1 MATKQCDLLVIGAGP
16 GGYTAAFRA
25 SDLGV
30 NTILVDENEVPGGVC
45 LRVGCIPSKAYLHIA
60 AHITEAA
67 ELAKHGVSYGSPQID
82 KLKLRQFKDSV
93 VQRLTGGLKGMA
105 KQRGCEFISDYA
117 EFASPNSVMLKKS
130 GDTIEFRH
138 CIIAAGSRIL
148 RLPFLE
154 IGSEKVLDS
163 TTALEIEEIPDSL
176 LVIGGGYIGLELGS
190 VYAAL
195 GSRVDVVELQDHI
208 LSGADRDAVRPLEK
222 RLKGQFGRIMLST
235 KVTGIKDTGKAV
247 RVDFDGNEGAFTGE
261 YGRVLVS
268 IGRRSNSDMLAIEK
282 AGVAVGDG
290 GFINID
296 KQMRTNVPHIFAIGD
311 IAGQPMLAHKA
322 SHEGRVA
329 AEVIAGHHSIW
340 DKRCIPAVVFTDPEL
355 AWAGLTEEE
364 AKEQGIDY
372 GVGKFPWAASGK
384 AIALDRME
392 GLTKM
397 IFDNATGRILGCSI
411 VGVGAGDLIAEAA
424 LAIEMGAHAEDIAET
439 IHAHPTLAES
449 VGFAAEVFLGTVT
462 DMYVPKR
469 SAASSR
475 DSAV

>member
-1 MATKQCDLLVIGAGP
+1 MSSKQCELLVIGAGP

-30 NTILVDENEVPGGVC
+30 QTMMVDENDVPGGVC

-60 AHITEAA
+60 AHIEEAA
-67 ELAKHGVSYGSPQID
+67 ALASHGVSYGTPQIE

-93 VQRLTGGLKGMA
+93 VNRLTGGLKGMA

-117 EFASPNSVMLKKS
+117 EFASPNTVTLKNS
-130 GDTIEFRH
+130 GDTIEFKH
-138 CIIAAGSRIL
+138 CIIAAGSRIQ

-154 IGSEKVLDS
+154 IGSERVLDS
-163 TTALEIEEIPDSL
+163 TTALELEEIPDSL

-195 GSRVDVVELQDHI
+195 GSKVSVVELQDHI

-222 RLKGQFGRIMLST
+222 RLRAQFEKIMLST
-235 KVTGIKDTGKAV
+235 RVTAIAESAGGIKA
-247 RVDFDGNEGAFTGE
+247 DFEGSEGSFSGE

-268 IGRRSNSDMLAIEK
+268 IGRRSNSDQIGIENT
-282 AGVAVGDG
+282 GVEVGEH
-290 GFINID
+290 GFITID

-329 AEVIAGHHSIW
+329 AEVIAGHDSVW

-364 AKEQGIDY
+364 AQEQGLDC

-384 AIALDRME
+384 AIALNRME

-397 IFDNATGRILGCSI
+397 IFDNASGRILGCSI

-439 IHAHPTLAES
+439 IHAHPTLSES
-449 VGFAAEVFLGTVT
+449 LGFAAEVFLGTVT
-462 DMYVPKR
+462 DMYVPQKG
-469 SAASSR
+469 
-475 DSAV
+475 

>member
-1 MATKQCDLLVIGAGP
+1 MSSKKCKLLVIGAGP

-30 NTILVDENEVPGGVC
+30 NTIMVDENDVPGGVC

-60 AHITEAA
+60 AHIDEATGMA
-67 ELAKHGVSYGSPQID
+67 AHGVTYGTPQID
-82 KLKLRQFKDSV
+82 KLKLRQFKESV
-93 VQRLTGGLKGMA
+93 VARLTGGLKGMA

-117 EFASPNSVMLKKS
+117 EFSSPNTVTLKHS
-130 GDTIEFRH
+130 GDTIEFDK

-154 IGSEKVLDS
+154 IGSERVLDS
-163 TTALEIEEIPDSL
+163 TTALEIAEIPASL

-195 GSRVDVVELQDHI
+195 GSKVSVVELQDHI
-208 LSGADRDAVRPLEK
+208 LSGADRDAVKPLEK
-222 RLKGQFGRIMLST
+222 RLQSQFEKIMLST
-235 KVTGIKDTGKAV
+235 KVTAIAETKQGIKV
-247 RVDFDGNEGAFTGE
+247 EFEGPEGSFSAE

-268 IGRRSNSDMLAIEK
+268 IGRRSNSDLIGIDK
-282 AGVAVGDG
+282 AGVAVGEH
-290 GFINID
+290 GFITVD

-322 SHEGRVA
+322 SHEGRIA
-329 AEVIAGHHSIW
+329 AEVIAGHETEW

-364 AKEQGIDY
+364 AREQGIDY

-384 AIALDRME
+384 AIALNRME

-397 IFDNATGRILGCSI
+397 IFDNATGRIIGCSI
-411 VGVGAGDLIAEAA
+411 TGPHAGDLIAEAA

-439 IHAHPTLAES
+439 IHAHPTLSES
-449 VGFAAEVFLGTVT
+449 LGFAAEVFLGTVT
-462 DMYVPKR
+462 DMYIPKKK
-469 SAASSR
+469 
-475 DSAV
+475 